1 MKYKTKKLIKCDS
14 YDAGKDEVKYIMSYC
29 VSFKVK
35 YIMSYCT
42 SFKDNDG
49 ECIYTFKTKKKAE
62 QFMKELTKA
71 KIT

>member
-14 YDAGKDEVKYIMSYC
+14 CDAGKDEVKYIMSYC
-29 VSFKVK
+29 VSFK
-35 YIMSYCT
+35 
-42 SFKDNDG
+42 DNNG

>member
-1 MKYKTKKLIKCDS
+1 MKQKIKKLIICDTWS
-14 YDAGKDEVKYIMSYC
+14 FDDVKYIMSYC
-29 VSFKVK
+29 V
-35 YIMSYCT
+35 

-49 ECIYTFKTKKKAE
+49 ECIYTFKTKKAAE